1 MGLGSLMRCE
11 TAVTGL
17 PGGACARASTQDG
30 STRMGLGT
38 RHRTTPPPPPPL
50 PPLAYMLQC
59 GDYSVLGR
67 GHVDCRAVCR
77 SANSGVAIIRHNA
90 AGSVLRICCVVP
102 SSLASAQQ
110 HTLPI
115 VSKV

>member
-38 RHRTTPPPPPPL
+38 RYRTTPPPL
-50 PPLAYMLQC
+50 TYMLQC
-59 GDYSVLGR
+59 GGCSSLGR
-67 GHVDCRAVCR
+67 GHVELCVAVHT
-77 SANSGVAIIRHNA
+77 VVLTI
-90 AGSVLRICCVVP
+90 AGGPRKRDPALNMD
-102 SSLASAQQ
+102 
-110 HTLPI
+110 
-115 VSKV
+115 K

>member
-38 RHRTTPPPPPPL
+38 RYRTTPPPSL
-50 PPLAYMLQC
+50 TC
-59 GDYSVLGR
+59 CSVG
-67 GHVDCRAVCR
+67 
-77 SANSGVAIIRHNA
+77 A
-90 AGSVLRICCVVP
+90 AHL
-102 SSLASAQQ
+102 LDEDM
-110 HTLPI
+110 
-115 VSKV
+115 